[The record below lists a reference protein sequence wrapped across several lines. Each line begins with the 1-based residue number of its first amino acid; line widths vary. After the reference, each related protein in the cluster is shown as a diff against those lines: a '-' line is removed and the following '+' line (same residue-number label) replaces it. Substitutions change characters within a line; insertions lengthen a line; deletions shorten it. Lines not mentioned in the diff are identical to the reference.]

1 MIESI
6 TVITLLLSALDRVPL
21 QAIFDRDPYESR
33 RSALP
38 GARLV
43 KVLVVYQLI
52 RTEKLRGLIRTI
64 TEHTG
69 LQAVLGGTVALN
81 TLSNGVAQRDV
92 GQMVE
97 AWMRVLQ
104 TYGPWLARMG
114 RKFARIAVVDASLI
128 KLSLLAYSWAEYRRQ
143 TGAAKMHAVL
153 DWARG
158 IPQQLVVTI
167 GKVHDLKGAAPLRWA
182 RHWTYIFDRAYLGFD
197 FLTTLLEAGAHFVVR
212 FKAGISYRI
221 LERYAV
227 PQAPAT
233 AGFRLTSD
241 WTISLPG
248 WEGVLWRLVS
258 YQLPDGKLIRVLT
271 DRFELSAVSVAQL
284 YKERW
289 TIENWWKWVKQM
301 FKIKRPL
308 GESENALPVQIVSA
322 FVTDLLLRAF
332 KHSSGFT
339 SSLYEFVSNCQELS
353 LVPLKELTNGAL
365 RRALETIFKLFDD
378 RCCTPKPGKLVL
390 EL

>member
-1 MIESI
+1 MLESI
-6 TVITLLLSALDRVPL
+6 TVITLLLSALDRIDL
-21 QAIFDRDPYESR
+21 QAVFDRDPYESR
-33 RSALP
+33 RRALP

-43 KVLVVYQLI
+43 KVLVVYQMI
-52 RTEKLRGLIRTI
+52 GTEKLRGLIRTL
-64 TEHTG
+64 TEHAG

-81 TLSNGVAQRDV
+81 TLSNGVRERDV

-97 AWMRVLQ
+97 AWMEVLQ

-128 KLSLLAYSWAEYRRQ
+128 KLSLLAYSWAEYRKQR
-143 TGAAKMHAVL
+143 GAAKMHAVFE
-153 DWARG
+153 WARG
-158 IPQQLVVTI
+158 IPHQLVVTT
-167 GKVHDLKGAAPLRWA
+167 GKVHDLRGVARLHWA

-197 FLTTLLEAGAHFVVR
+197 FLTTLLDAGAHFVVR
-212 FKAGISYRI
+212 FKAGVDYRI
-221 LERYAV
+221 LERFAV
-227 PQAPAT
+227 AQAPAT

-241 WTISLPG
+241 WTLRLPG
-248 WEGVLWRLVS
+248 WEGALLRLVS
-258 YQLPDGKLIRVLT
+258 YRLPDGKLIRVLT
-271 DRFELSAVSVAQL
+271 DRFDLSALSIAQL

-289 TIENWWKWVKQM
+289 TIENWWRWVKQM

-365 RRALETIFKLFDD
+365 RRALKTIRTLFSD
-378 RCCTPKPGKLVL
+378 TSGVKSSLQL
-390 EL
+390 AA

>member
-1 MIESI
+1 MIESM
-6 TVITLLLSALDRVPL
+6 TVITLLLTALNRVDL

-33 RSALP
+33 RRALP

-43 KVLVVYQLI
+43 KVLVVYQMI
-52 RTEKLRGLIRTI
+52 HTVKLRGLIRTI

-69 LQAVLGGTVALN
+69 LQAALGGTVALN
-81 TLSNGVAQRDV
+81 TLSNGMRERDV

-97 AWMRVLQ
+97 AWMAVMQ

-128 KLSLLAYSWAEYRRQ
+128 KLSLLAYSWAEYRKR

-153 DWARG
+153 EWARG
-158 IPQQLVVTI
+158 IPQQLVVTT
-167 GKVHDLKGAAPLRWA
+167 GKVDDLKGAATLQWA
-182 RHWTYIFDRAYLGFD
+182 KHWTYIFDRAYLGFD
-197 FLTTLLEAGAHFVVR
+197 FLSTLVGAGAHFVVR
-212 FKAGISYRI
+212 FKAGVGYRI
-221 LERYAV
+221 LERFAV

-241 WTISLPG
+241 WTIRLPG
-248 WEGVLWRLVS
+248 WESVVLRLIS

-271 DRFELSAVSVAQL
+271 DRFELSALSVAQL

-308 GESENALPVQIVSA
+308 GESENALPAQIVSA

-339 SSLYEFVSNCQELS
+339 SSLYEFVSNCQEFS
-353 LVPLKELTNGAL
+353 LVPLKDLTKGSL
-365 RRALETIFKLFDD
+365 RRALETIPTLFGD
-378 RCCTPKPGKLVL
+378 TMGVKKPLHL
-390 EL
+390 AA

>member
-1 MIESI
+1 MLESI
-6 TVITLLLSALDRVPL
+6 TVITLLLSALERIDL
-21 QAIFDRDPYESR
+21 QAIFDRDGYESR
-33 RSALP
+33 RRALP

-43 KVLVVYQLI
+43 KVLVVYQMI
-52 RTEKLRGLIRTI
+52 GTEKLRGLIRTL
-64 TEHTG
+64 TEHAG
-69 LQAVLGGTVALN
+69 LQATLGGTVALN
-81 TLSNGVAQRDV
+81 TLSNSMAQRDV

-104 TYGPWLARMG
+104 TYGPWLKRMG

-128 KLSLLAYSWAEYRRQ
+128 KLSLLAYSWAEYRKQR
-143 TGAAKMHAVL
+143 GAAKMHAVL
-153 DWARG
+153 EWARG
-158 IPQQLVVTI
+158 IPQQLVVTA
-167 GKVHDLKGAAPLRWA
+167 GRVHDLKGAARLHWV

-212 FKAGISYRI
+212 FKDGVGYRI
-221 LERYAV
+221 LERFAV
-227 PQAPAT
+227 PHSPAT

-241 WTISLPG
+241 WTIRLPG
-248 WEGVLWRLVS
+248 WESVVLRLVS

-271 DRFELSAVSVAQL
+271 DRFDLSALSIAQL

-339 SSLYEFVSNCQELS
+339 RSLYEFVSNCQELS
-353 LVPLKELTNGAL
+353 LVPLKELTNSAL
-365 RRALETIFKLFDD
+365 RRALETILKLFSD
-378 RCCTPKPGKLVL
+378 TSGVKKSLQL
-390 EL
+390 AA

>member
-1 MIESI
+1 MSEPI
-6 TVITLLLSALDRVPL
+6 TVITLLLAALNRIDL

-43 KVLVVYQLI
+43 KVLVVYQMI
-52 RTEKLRGLIRTI
+52 GTEKLRGLIRTL
-64 TEHTG
+64 TEHLG
-69 LQAVLGGTVALN
+69 LQAALGGTVALN
-81 TLSNGVAQRDV
+81 TLSNGIAQRDI

-97 AWMRVLQ
+97 AWMGVLQ
-104 TYGPWLARMG
+104 TYGPWLERMG

-128 KLSLLAYSWAEYRRQ
+128 KLSLLAYSWAEYRKQ
-143 TGAAKMHAVL
+143 SGAAKMHAVL
-153 DWARG
+153 EWARG
-158 IPQQLVVTI
+158 IPQQLVVTT
-167 GKVHDLKGAAPLRWA
+167 GKVHDLKGTAPLRWA

-197 FLTTLLEAGAHFVVR
+197 FLSTLLDAGAHFVVR
-212 FKAGISYRI
+212 FKAGVGYRI
-221 LERYAV
+221 LDRFAV
-227 PQAPAT
+227 APAPAT
-233 AGFRLTSD
+233 VGFRLTSD

-248 WEGVLWRLVS
+248 WEGVLLRLVS

-271 DRFELSAVSVAQL
+271 DRFDLSALSIAQL

-289 TIENWWKWVKQM
+289 TIENWWRWVKQM

-308 GESENALPVQIVSA
+308 GNSENALPVQIVSA

-339 SSLYEFVSNCQELS
+339 SSLYEFVSTCQELS

-365 RRALETIFKLFDD
+365 RRALEIILTLFSD
-378 RCCTPKPGKLVL
+378 PIGVKKPLQL
-390 EL
+390 AA